1 MDKDEVPQD
10 GELYGGHRRLLYATD
25 RDGEFVGVASSGWEA
40 EAIATGTALA
50 ELDRQ
55 RADAWARAERGEASP
70 LAYYMIARRMD
81 LPLLAQATGFW
92 RWRIRR
98 HFRPAVYARLPERVL
113 ARYAEALGLDI
124 ATLKTLVALP

>member
-25 RDGEFVGVASSGWEA
+25 ERGEFVGVASSGWEV

-50 ELDRQ
+50 ELERQ
-55 RADAWARAERGEASP
+55 RTDAWRRAVHGEASP
-70 LAYYMIARRMD
+70 LAYYMVARRMD

-98 HFRPAVYARLPERVL
+98 HFRPAVYARLPDRLL
-113 ARYAEALGLDI
+113 ARYGEALGLDLP
-124 ATLKTLVALP
+124 TLKTLVELP